1 MQEIFENLLKGHQR
15 AFEKTFQVKEL
26 EMMDHIARLLLSALK
41 AGKKIMLCGN
51 GGSAADAQHIAAEF
65 VGRFE
70 KERRSLPALAL
81 TTDTSALTAIGND
94 YSYDVIFSRQVE
106 GLGNEGDVLIGITT
120 SGNSRN
126 ILEAVRAAKTKKMHT
141 VALTGKDGGKVKD
154 LADLTLIVK
163 SDKTSHI
170 QEMHIFILHA
180 VAEAVEKVFF
190 D

>member
-1 MQEIFENLLKGHQR
+1 MREIFEKLLDGHVQT
-15 AFEKTFQVKEL
+15 FEKSFQPSDLAVL
-26 EMMDHIARLLLSALK
+26 EQISRLLLTVLK
-41 AGKKIMLCGN
+41 SGHKVLLCGN

-106 GLGNEGDVLIGITT
+106 GLGNEGDVLIAIST
-120 SGNSRN
+120 SGNSPN
-126 ILEAVRAAKTKKMHT
+126 VLEAVKMAKSKKIHT
-141 VALTGKDGGKVKD
+141 IALTGKDGGKIKD
-154 LADLTLIVK
+154 LADIVFTAK
-163 SDKTSHI
+163 SQKTSHI
-170 QEMHIFILHA
+170 QEMHIFALHA
-180 VAEAVEKVFF
+180 VSEAVEKVFF

>member
-1 MQEIFENLLKGHQR
+1 MQEVFQNLLKGHQR
-15 AFEKTFQVKEL
+15 AFEKTFQAAEL
-26 EMMDHIARLLLSALK
+26 EMLDQIARLMLSALK
-41 AGKKIMLCGN
+41 AGKKILICGN

-81 TTDTSALTAIGND
+81 TTDTSAITAIGND

-106 GLGNEGDVLIGITT
+106 GLGNEGDILIGITT
-120 SGNSRN
+120 SGNSKN
-126 ILEAVRAAKTKKMHT
+126 ILEAVTAAKAKKMTT

-154 LADLTLIVK
+154 LADHALIVK

-170 QEMHIFILHA
+170 QEMHIFALHA
-180 VAEAVEKVFF
+180 IAEAVEKVFF
-190 D
+190 G